1 MPPNQILPALAVV
14 CTTVLQLQNRFTVS
28 WKSVVWSAAAVRTW
42 PGLTL
47 HYFRVLGLCLCR
59 CQCQYFKLRLG
70 DVIEEN

>member
-1 MPPNQILPALAVV
+1 MSPNQILPALAVV

-47 HYFRVLGLCLCR
+47 HYFRVLDCVCFGVSI
-59 CQCQYFKLRLG
+59 KSE
-70 DVIEEN
+70 DSVM